1 MRLAPTG
8 MPFDFPNLR
17 PTARILDAIPLRFLL
32 DEVGRVADQVLY
44 FTSASGATCQA
55 GIVLRSSCPAFP
67 GFSQHSG
74 PSEPDVEVRRHLAN
88 ERLAALIESIQELTV
103 ASIGFVEGPG
113 FDANAVDERAI
124 DQVQRD
130 LLLGLELDLV
140 RNVVFLRRDGSLA
153 HSWGKY
159 KRASSRQ

>member
-1 MRLAPTG
+1 M
-8 MPFDFPNLR
+8 
-17 PTARILDAIPLRFLL
+17 
-32 DEVGRVADQVLY
+32 
-44 FTSASGATCQA
+44 
-55 GIVLRSSCPAFP
+55 
-67 GFSQHSG
+67 
-74 PSEPDVEVRRHLAN
+74 EVRRHLAN
-88 ERLAALIESIQELTV
+88 ERLAVLIESIQELAI
-103 ASIGFVEGPG
+103 ASVGFVEGPG
-113 FDANAVDERAI
+113 FDPNAVDERAI